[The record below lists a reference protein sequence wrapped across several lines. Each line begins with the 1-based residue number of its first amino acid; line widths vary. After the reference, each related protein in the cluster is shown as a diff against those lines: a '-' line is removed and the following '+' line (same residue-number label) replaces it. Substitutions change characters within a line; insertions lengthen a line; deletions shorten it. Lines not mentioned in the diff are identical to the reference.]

1 MRTTTIELAKKLAK
15 RLRSDLAE
23 AGIEITH
30 SFALELIAHQH
41 GVRDWNELSARS
53 SHGPGQSQTVDV
65 VTQPMTVGELRGLL
79 EGVPD
84 HAEMHATHPDGP
96 LPSATA
102 TMLPATGGHVRHDP
116 LRDVDQFVLLSEFG
130 TGRYQAPAEATF
142 EVERL
147 TEEAEDAEQL
157 FEAVS
162 AATEHL
168 RGGAAYRAGRDD
180 DAGRITWTWTSDSTP
195 LAPILDAARK
205 AFSGL
210 HPRGWRVIE
219 DPAPLAVSPPNG
231 RILRDLAR

>member
-1 MRTTTIELAKKLAK
+1 MRSTTIELAKKLAK

-53 SHGPGQSQTVDV
+53 SHGPGRTQTVDV

-84 HAEMHATHPDGP
+84 HAEVHATHPDSP

-102 TMLPATGGHVRHDP
+102 SMLPATGGHVRHDS
-116 LRDVDQFVLLSEFG
+116 RQDVDQFVLLSEFG

-142 EVERL
+142 EVERFS
-147 TEEAEDAEQL
+147 EEAADAEQL
-157 FEAVS
+157 FAAVS

-180 DAGRITWTWTSDSTP
+180 AAGRITWTWTSDSTP

-205 AFSGL
+205 AFSDL
-210 HPRGWRVIE
+210 HPWGWRVIE
-219 DPAPLAVSPPNG
+219 DPAPLAVNPPYG
-231 RILRDLAR
+231 RILRHLAR